1 MPPRDARNP
10 LLYALR
16 RFLRPI
22 IRILVRADIRFDE
35 FVELAR
41 GVYIESAIRDGVDH
55 TGTPTRERIS
65 LATGVTRQQVE
76 YYIENERALPTADP
90 TLHHVVTEV
99 LQSWHT
105 LPRYQGPYGIPL
117 ELEFDKP
124 YGPSFSDLV
133 SMVDPNARPGLVLDA
148 LLRAGSVAHS
158 GEKHIRAASRAFIDP
173 DGMSPSRI
181 EEFGSTLTRFVQT
194 LEHNF
199 NPANAETKRLER
211 FVAADKGLPREQLPA
226 FEAHARAR
234 AKQFLADLDSWLAQ
248 YSKMSPS
255 EPGPR
260 AKTGVNVFFYVDPP
274 LEERPLSELVQ
285 PSKRLGP
292 DQ

>member
-1 MPPRDARNP
+1 MPPRDARKP

-65 LATGVTRQQVE
+65 LATGATRQQVE
-76 YYIENERALPTADP
+76 HYIENERALPMADP
-90 TLHHVVTEV
+90 TLHHVVAEV
-99 LQSWHT
+99 LQRWHT
-105 LPRYQGPYGIPL
+105 LPRYQGPYGIPV
-117 ELEFDKP
+117 ELEFDKA

-158 GEKHIRAASRAFIDP
+158 GEKHIRAASRSFIDP

-181 EEFGSTLTRFVQT
+181 EEFGATLTRFVQT

-248 YSKMSPS
+248 YSKMSS
-255 EPGPR
+255 GEHGPR

-274 LEERPLSELVQ
+274 LEEGPLSALVQ
-285 PSKRLGP
+285 PSRRLGS

>member
-1 MPPRDARNP
+1 MAPTDARKQ

-22 IRILVRADIRFDE
+22 IRVLVRADIRFDE
-35 FVELAR
+35 FVERAR

-55 TGTPTRERIS
+55 MGTPTRERVS
-65 LATGVTRQQVE
+65 LATGVTQQQVD
-76 YYIENERALPTADP
+76 YYIENEGALPTADP
-90 TLHHVVTEV
+90 TLHHVVSEV
-99 LQSWHT
+99 LHSWHT
-105 LPRYQGPYGIPL
+105 LPRYQGPYGIPV
-117 ELEFDKP
+117 ELEFEKA

-148 LLRAGSVAHS
+148 LLKAGSVAYS
-158 GEKHIRAASRAFIDP
+158 GEKHIRAASRAYIDP

-181 EEFGSTLTRFVQT
+181 EEFGTTLTRFVQT

-211 FVAADKGLPREQLPA
+211 FVAADKGLPREQVPA

-234 AKQFLADLDSWLAQ
+234 AKQFLTDLDSWLAH
-248 YSKMSPS
+248 YSKMNSG
-255 EPGPR
+255 ELGPR
-260 AKTGVNVFFYVDPP
+260 VKTGVNVFFYVDPP
-274 LEERPLSELVQ
+274 LEEGPLSALVQ
-285 PSKRLGP
+285 PSRRLGS
-292 DQ
+292 DS